1 MAFGALVQSAQGGG
15 NGATLTLPAAPT
27 PGNLLVLLAA
37 DRNDVTTVVLT
48 SPAGFT
54 EADRE
59 ATLGGLGDWPLLL
72 VYRVVEPGD
81 PAAWVCTFTNNDGAA
96 FILGEFEGPFA
107 GSVDATTGISGT
119 NGNPTVALTP
129 TAGMTALIVSAVSVR
144 SDGAPVLTPAAGMT
158 IVGASQTSTGGFGPI
173 AQMCSRVVSPAAGP
187 YTVGSTGGGGAAAAA
202 IGTSF
207 AEGAGAAPFAG
218 EPGGAVW

>member
-1 MAFGALVQSAQGGG
+1 MFGDLVQSAQGGG
-15 NGATLTLPAAPT
+15 NGATLTLAVAPT

-37 DRNDVTTVVLT
+37 DRNDLTTVVLT

-59 ATLGGLGDWPLLL
+59 ATLGGLGDWPILLL
-72 VYRVVEPGD
+72 YRVVQPGD

-96 FILGEFEGPFA
+96 FILAEFQGPFA
-107 GSVDATTGISGT
+107 GVVDATTGVSGT
-119 NGNPTVALTP
+119 GGDPTVALTP
-129 TAGMTALIVSAVSVR
+129 TAGATVLIVSAVSVR
-144 SDGAPVLTPAAGMT
+144 SDGAPVLTPAPGMT
-158 IVGASQTSTGGFGPI
+158 IVGASQTSSGGFGPI

-187 YTVGSTGGGGAAAAA
+187 YTVGSTGGGGAAKAA

-207 AEGAGAAPFAG
+207 APGASRSFTG
-218 EPGGAVW
+218 EPGGGVW